1 VISADLVMA
10 VLHDMEDDLQM
21 PAAPEAASTPTP
33 MADTHMLDVAARIAM
48 LEARTEEQ
56 DAALR
61 RILEVMVE
69 WAETQ
74 DGPQQAASGF

>member
-1 VISADLVMA
+1 MIQAVNADMS
-10 VLHDMEDDLQM
+10 DDVA
-21 PAAPEAASTPTP
+21 PVAAQAP
-33 MADTHMLDVAARIAM
+33 MADTQMLDVAARIAM

-61 RILEVMVE
+61 QILEVMVQ

-74 DGPQQAASGF
+74 DKAEPAASMSVGNW